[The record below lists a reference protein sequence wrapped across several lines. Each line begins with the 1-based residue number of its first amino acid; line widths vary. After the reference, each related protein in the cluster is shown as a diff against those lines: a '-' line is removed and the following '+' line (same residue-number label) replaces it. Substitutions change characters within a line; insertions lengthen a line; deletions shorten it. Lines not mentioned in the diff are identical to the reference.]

1 MVRNVDNEDTFARI
15 IYFCTVDVTL
25 VPSVPSSF
33 PRIRDILCCSCESC
47 YFYFYMSL
55 LINWF
60 TFSPPA
66 PVLHSVAFA
75 NEVFRTGHK
84 LSCGGSCRYSVL
96 NGGYQAR
103 LDGEHVR
110 PRAHSPSSVN

>member
-1 MVRNVDNEDTFARI
+1 M
-15 IYFCTVDVTL
+15 
-25 VPSVPSSF
+25 PSVPSSF

-75 NEVFRTGHK
+75 NEVFRQAIVRRET
-84 LSCGGSCRYSVL
+84 SVL
-96 NGGYQAR
+96 NGEYQAR
-103 LDGEHVR
+103 LDEEDVR